1 MLHLQQYLSKSQQ
14 QEILQ
19 HCREIGKKSPLFSP
33 TMKNGSPF
41 NYQMTNCGKV
51 GWISDQN
58 GYRYDDKHPVTN
70 KPWQPIPGV
79 IRNLVKSLAAEVGDY
94 NYKPETCLINY
105 YTQSSKLGLHQDNT
119 EVNQKS
125 PIISISLGDD
135 GIFLIGGKRRK
146 DPTKEIIL
154 KSGDILILH
163 GESRMFYHGI
173 KGIILGTSNLLKSG
187 GRLNLT
193 MRQVY

>member
-1 MLHLQQYLSKSQQ
+1 MLHLQQYLSESQQ

-105 YTQSSKLGLHQDNT
+105 YPQNSKLGLHQDNT

-125 PIISISLGDD
+125 PIISVTVCANACAKPSRLTW
-135 GIFLIGGKRRK
+135 FEVIGVF
-146 DPTKEIIL
+146 
-154 KSGDILILH
+154 
-163 GESRMFYHGI
+163 SRAFC
-173 KGIILGTSNLLKSG
+173 S
-187 GRLNLT
+187 RAAAWC
-193 MRQVY
+193 